1 MEAKGR
7 RLPRTHRDTAAS
19 LSSEKD
25 RTVSQEVKI
34 ALLQQ
39 EVSALR
45 EEMQTGFADMREDMK
60 GLLQA
65 WEATGVFGKLV
76 KWLAGIVTAAGILW
90 AVAKGMVGRP

>member
-7 RLPRTHRDTAAS
+7 RLPRTHRDAAVS

-45 EEMQTGFADMREDMK
+45 EEMQNGFADMRADMK
-60 GLLQA
+60 DLLQA
-65 WEATGVFGKLV
+65 WKATGMVGKFV